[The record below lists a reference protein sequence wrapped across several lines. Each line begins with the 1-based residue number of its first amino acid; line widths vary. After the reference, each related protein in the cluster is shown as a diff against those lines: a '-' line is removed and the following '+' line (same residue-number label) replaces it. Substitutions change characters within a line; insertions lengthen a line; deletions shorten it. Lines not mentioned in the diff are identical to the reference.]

1 MQGSA
6 RVEDVRFRIY
16 DSGIA
21 DLKLST
27 ETYISFTFLDVRL

>member
-16 DSGIA
+16 GSGIA

-27 ETYISFTFLDVRL
+27 ETYIGFALLDVRL